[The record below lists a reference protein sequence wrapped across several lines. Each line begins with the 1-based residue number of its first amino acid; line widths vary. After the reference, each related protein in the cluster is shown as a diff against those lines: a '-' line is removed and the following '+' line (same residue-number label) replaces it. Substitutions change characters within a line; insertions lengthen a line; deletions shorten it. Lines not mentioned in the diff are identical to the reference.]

1 MLPRITSN
9 RRYGWVGLFLRRL
22 LNVILWQFDY
32 LHPNRPKFK
41 YLIFAVQ
48 LLPVLYYFQL
58 IEDKTKVE
66 VLKQHF
72 FVSNTRQFVF
82 MNRNIFLR
90 DE

>member
-1 MLPRITSN
+1 MG
-9 RRYGWVGLFLRRL
+9 GWVGFLCQL
-22 LNVILWQFDY
+22 LNVISWQFDY

-41 YLIFAVQ
+41 YLMFAVQ

-58 IEDKTKVE
+58 KEVKTKVE
-66 VLKQHF
+66 VLKRHF

-82 MNRNIFLR
+82 ANRDIFLR